1 MKINFKVWAV
11 IAVTLCVILF
21 GYAAMHFQHPKA
33 AKKRNAVV
41 SLTNS
46 SVFSNPLKT
55 HNGEIEVYSYL
66 PLNATEPFEA
76 LAEALKVKKDSTRFR
91 VMWSNVTP
99 GGPMDGTMIYDKN
112 RRLIKEYDEVWFHGT
127 YARFEYLIT
136 KVSDEDIMRYIKEY
150 AKWPRPVRIEFH
162 SFISIF
168 RSYGC
173 KTYRLGRKFKGSSYT
188 KAKPWWPDDAADITK
203 HPSKST
209 SQ

>member
-1 MKINFKVWAV
+1 MKINFKVWAL
-11 IAVTLCVILF
+11 IAITLCVILF
-21 GYAAMHFQHPKA
+21 GYSAIHFHYAKA
-33 AKKRNAVV
+33 VKEHRAFA
-41 SLTNS
+41 SPADS
-46 SVFSNPLKT
+46 SVFANPLKT
-55 HNGEIEVYSYL
+55 HNSEIEVYSYL

-99 GGPMDGTMIYDKN
+99 GGPMDGTMVYDKN
-112 RRLIKEYDEVWFHGT
+112 QRLIKEYDEVWFHGT

-150 AKWPRPVRIEFH
+150 AKWLRPVRIEFY

-188 KAKPWWPDDAADITK
+188 KAKPWWPDVEADITK
-203 HPSKST
+203 YPVKST